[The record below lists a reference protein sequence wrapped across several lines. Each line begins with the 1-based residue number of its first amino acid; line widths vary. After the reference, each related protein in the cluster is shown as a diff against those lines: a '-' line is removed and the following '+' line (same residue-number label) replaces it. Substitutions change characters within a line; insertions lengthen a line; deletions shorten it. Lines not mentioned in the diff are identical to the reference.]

1 MNFRAYWYLSLYKSA
16 YLSNVI
22 LNIRFLLY
30 KIQRNFV
37 FFLIK
42 LCIINNIHNTTKV
55 KVFCDV
61 FEDVS
66 YAYQFEHKNLFDQ
79 KYI

>member
-1 MNFRAYWYLSLYKSA
+1 MLSWILDFCCTKFKGILYFLK
-16 YLSNVI
+16 
-22 LNIRFLLY
+22 LN
-30 KIQRNFV
+30 
-37 FFLIK
+37 
-42 LCIINNIHNTTKV
+42 CIINNIHNTTKV
-55 KVFCDV
+55 KFFCDV